1 MRETAL
7 LDRRTTGRDGS
18 SGAAATVARSTASDT
33 KVTGSAIAFPDFIL
47 IFFLQD
53 VINEENFGVG
63 VTRLGSSAVASTGF
77 VPLLSPPGLSIYG
90 SIDVLTN
97 STFLSVAGEGSQDGD
112 YAVVQWDLS
121 GNAKIVAKLTNA
133 HEAVKF
139 GPISTSLNPEKTQ
152 FAAVT
157 TTRNLLGDKYDRWGI
172 ALLSLGSFAVTQHDL
187 SPWMIAETDSVAGAG
202 FLLPQ
207 SRGLR

>member
-1 MRETAL
+1 M
-7 LDRRTTGRDGS
+7 
-18 SGAAATVARSTASDT
+18 
-33 KVTGSAIAFPDFIL
+33 
-47 IFFLQD
+47 
-53 VINEENFGVG
+53 INEVNFGVG
-63 VTRLGSSAVASTGF
+63 VTRLGSNAVVSTVF
-77 VPLLSPPGLSIYG
+77 VPLLSPAGLSIYG

-97 STFLSVAGEGSQDGD
+97 STFLSVAGEGNQDGD

-133 HEAVKF
+133 HDAVKF

-172 ALLSLGSFAVTQHDL
+172 TLLSLSSYTVKQHEL
-187 SPWMIAETDSVAGAG
+187 SPWMIAETDSVAGVG
-202 FLLPQ
+202 FLIPQ